1 MQQEGNF
8 GKLDVGATIFGGGAY
23 IFPSSFWKPGTISAS
38 NGAFGLAAS
47 TIPFTG
53 SCVIAPTPL
62 APLSLSSIGINNH
75 VGVYNVT
82 GAHIKIGTSLSLGA
96 LDSAVTAVSNK
107 LSAFFAK
114 ITPKVMETTPAS
126 SNNAAKGLLN
136 GFWSLNGTPVET
148 IAHGHSDIRLKKNI
162 KRLDDLECLNK
173 IMQLNPV
180 SFDWRE
186 EKIPSIFLN
195 DHRDEND
202 VLKRE
207 IGFIAQEMDK
217 YVPEVTGTKIF
228 YDKPY
233 KSIKYD
239 KLTALLV
246 GAVQEQQKEIKLL
259 KSRIEILEGS

>member
-8 GKLDVGATIFGGGAY
+8 GKLDIGATLLGGGAY
-23 IFPSSFWKPGTISAS
+23 IFPGSFWKPGTVSAS
-38 NGAFGLAAS
+38 NGAFGLGAS
-47 TIPFTG
+47 KIPFSG
-53 SCVIAPTPL
+53 SCVIGPTPL
-62 APLSLSSIGINNH
+62 APVSLSSIGINNH

-82 GAHIKIGTSLSLGA
+82 GSHIKIGSSLSLGA
-96 LDSAVTAVSNK
+96 LDSAATAVSNK

-114 ITPKVMETTPAS
+114 ITPKVAETTPAS
-126 SNNAAKGLLN
+126 VNNAAKGLLN
-136 GFWSLNGTPVET
+136 GGWFLNGVPVET

-186 EKIPSIFLN
+186 EKIPSTFLN

-217 YVPEVTGTKIF
+217 YVPEVTGTKMF
-228 YDKPY
+228 YDKSY

-246 GAVQEQQKEIKLL
+246 GALQEQQKEINSL
-259 KSRIEILEGS
+259 KERIEALEGS

>member
-1 MQQEGNF
+1 MIDNLE
-8 GKLDVGATIFGGGAY
+8 VGSIDIMTPLGGGALQLP
-23 IFPSSFWKPGTISAS
+23 IALWEPGSLSAHK
-38 NGAFGLAAS
+38 GHFGQGS
-47 TIPFTG
+47 TALPFTASLVCG
-53 SCVIAPTPL
+53 PSITS
-62 APLSLSSIGINNH
+62 PLSFNSVGLNNH
-75 VGVYNVT
+75 VGIYNNT
-82 GAHIKIGTSLSLGA
+82 GSHIKVGTDIALGGLNAEYNPVSLKLVGLG
-96 LDSAVTAVSNK
+96 SIV
-107 LSAFFAK
+107 
-114 ITPKVMETTPAS
+114 TPKKNETTPS
-126 SNNAAKGLLN
+126 SNNTSPKGLLN
-136 GFWSLNGTPVET
+136 GFWRLNGTPVET

-186 EKIPSIFLN
+186 EKIPSTFLN

-217 YVPEVTGTKIF
+217 YVPEVTGTKMF
-228 YDKPY
+228 YDKSY

-246 GAVQEQQKEIKLL
+246 GALQEQQKEINSL
-259 KSRIEILEGS
+259 KERITALEG